1 MSIYSQSNYQQYVFG
16 GFYQC
21 LITMFTVCMQLG
33 FVLPNKHERFPQ
45 RCPSATVP
53 SGALRAK
60 RAFYVTTP
68 TAWLTGIYAATSV
81 PALALCAGARC
92 ALHCSV
98 GVKGKHCERHLPSVA
113 GKIARTGAHLGA
125 CLGPH
130 REENHTPSL
139 TMLSLKGPST
149 DFNGLQVA

>member
-1 MSIYSQSNYQQYVFG
+1 MSIYSQSNYQQCVFG

-33 FVLPNKHERFPQ
+33 FVLPNKRERFPQ

-60 RAFYVTTP
+60 RAFYVATP

-81 PALALCAGARC
+81 PALALCAGCQMCTPLFGRRKRKTLRATPAICRR
-92 ALHCSV
+92 ADRENRRAPRRVFGPTQGGEPYAKLNYV
-98 GVKGKHCERHLPSVA
+98 IFKG
-113 GKIARTGAHLGA
+113 T
-125 CLGPH
+125 
-130 REENHTPSL
+130 
-139 TMLSLKGPST
+139 
-149 DFNGLQVA
+149 FYWF